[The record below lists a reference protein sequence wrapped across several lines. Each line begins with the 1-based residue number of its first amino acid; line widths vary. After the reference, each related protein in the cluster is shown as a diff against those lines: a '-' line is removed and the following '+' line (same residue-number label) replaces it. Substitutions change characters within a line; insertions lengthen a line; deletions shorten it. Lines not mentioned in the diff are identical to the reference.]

1 MADLRTEKQVT
12 YELEKQRE
20 VLKAHN
26 ETAKS
31 YQQSLARIVK
41 LEQELSDIKIK
52 QSYGDGEQVSLAKQ
66 ATALAKSIG
75 DQFRKN
81 AVSSEKSLIFAK
93 ALREKRGNLLEKE
106 RGIAETLSEQITS
119 NDVNKDLADKSLDI
133 LKSLQMGNLDVNE
146 LKNLQLDKSEATKD
160 AEKELVRAINE
171 TINNEQKFLA
181 AQDAVLKISDEIKE
195 KMKCIAYLLL

>member
-1 MADLRTEKQVT
+1 MADLRTEKEVT
-12 YELEKQRE
+12 VELEKQRE
-20 VLKAHN
+20 VLKVHN

-106 RGIAETLSEQITS
+106 RKRT
-119 NDVNKDLADKSLDI
+119 N
-133 LKSLQMGNLDVNE
+133 
-146 LKNLQLDKSEATKD
+146 
-160 AEKELVRAINE
+160 R
-171 TINNEQKFLA
+171 
-181 AQDAVLKISDEIKE
+181 
-195 KMKCIAYLLL
+195 